1 MKKVALTLAI
11 LLSATSIAWA
21 QDDMLLMRTPT
32 LSKTHIVFSY
42 AGDLWTVGRD
52 GGVASRLTT
61 GVGREF
67 NPLFSPDGQWVAF
80 TGDYDGNTDVY
91 VVPASG
97 GVPKRLTYHPGA
109 DQLAAWTPD
118 GRQVLFVS
126 SRSDQSGRTAQL
138 FTMPVDGV
146 HPTQV
151 PLPMAYEG
159 SYSPDGSQLAYVPLP
174 RGFQA
179 WKHYRGG
186 MATPVLIANLSDSS
200 VEKVPRTDSN
210 DFNPMWPAEDARKVY
225 FLSDRDG
232 AITIF
237 VYDTASKKVTQAI
250 ANNGLDIKSAS
261 VSTGGGPEAI
271 VYEQFGSLNL
281 FDLKSGKTKKINV
294 TINGDIPSVRAKYE
308 KVGNRILNAALSPT
322 GARALFE
329 ARGEILTVPAEK
341 GDVRN
346 LTNTTGVADRDPA
359 WSPDGKWIAYF
370 SDESGEYALH
380 LRQQSGMG
388 EIKKVSLG
396 NPPSFYYAPTWS
408 PDSKKI
414 AFTDKRLN
422 LWYVDLDKGS
432 PVKVDTSRSGRGFN
446 LSWSPDSR
454 WIAYTKPLESWYSAV
469 FIFSLEEAKSRQVT
483 DGLSDASSAAFDKNG
498 KHLYFMASTDIGPK
512 ISGFDMS
519 GYPHQPTRSTY
530 VVVLKKTDPSP
541 LAPESDEE
549 KIAEEKKADEK
560 KDEGPGS
567 KPAEGDTKADTA
579 TAAKPGEKPEDKKA
593 PPRVTIDFDRIGQ
606 RVLAL
611 PIPARNFLGLAP
623 GKTNAIFLIELL
635 PASPGVTGV
644 TLHKFD
650 LEKRKLEKVLD
661 NITSF
666 DISANGEKMLFR
678 QAENWFIASTTQP
691 VKPGEGK
698 IKTEDMEVYVD
709 PKAEWQQMYRE
720 AWRIQRDFFYDP
732 NYHGLDLQ
740 ATAKRYEPY
749 LASLSHRSDLNYLF
763 QEIFGEL
770 TVGHLY
776 VSGGDAPDAKRVSG
790 GLLGA
795 DYRIENGRYR
805 FAKIYDGENWNPS
818 SRAPLTQ
825 PGVNVQEGEYLVAVG
840 GRNLTSNDNIHSF
853 FQNTANKQV
862 VIRVGPNP
870 DGSGSREVTVVP
882 VGDEGGLRN
891 LAWIE
896 GNRRKVDQMSGGK
909 LAYVWLPDT
918 AGGGYTNF
926 NRYYFA
932 QLHKQGA
939 VIDERFNGGGHAADY
954 IIDYLKKPLN
964 SYWAVRDGE
973 DLRQPFGTLPGPKAM
988 IINEYA
994 GSGGDYMPW
1003 MFRRHGIGP
1012 LIGKRTW
1019 GGLVG
1024 IGGYPVL
1031 IDGGSVTA
1039 PHFAFYTPEG
1049 QWEIENHGVAPDIEI
1064 EVDPKAWRQGRDPQL
1079 EKAVEVVLEALR
1091 KNPPKQPKRPAY
1103 PNYHDAVPRT
1113 GTAGRAARA
1122 PVVAPKR

>member
-138 FTMPVDGV
+138 FTLPVDGV

-210 DFNPMWPAEDARKVY
+210 DFNPMWPAGDARKVY

-232 AITIF
+232 AITLF
-237 VYDTASKKVTQAI
+237 VYDTGTKKVTQAI
-250 ANNGLDIKSAS
+250 ANTGLDIKSAS
-261 VSTGGGPEAI
+261 VSTGGAPEAI

-469 FIFSLEEAKSRQVT
+469 FIYSLEEAKSRQVT

-549 KIAEEKKADEK
+549 KIAEEK
-560 KDEGPGS
+560 DEGPGG

-611 PIPARNFLGLAP
+611 PLPARNFLGLAP

-882 VGDEGGLRN
+882 VGNEGGLRN

-1064 EVDPKAWRQGRDPQL
+1064 DVDPKAWRQGRDPQL

-1113 GTAGRAARA
+1113 GAAGRAAKA